1 MITIPLF
8 ILIIYSTIAQNRATN
23 VAAKSA
29 TTSTPTTKTSDVATT
44 TAPAVNNSTTKAAPA
59 ATTKPTKV
67 PVAEKTT
74 IKPATA
80 VTPSTTT
87 SKLPETTSNQPADYY
102 TGKPKN
108 GWTSTVAH
116 EYKTMHELLGDRIH
130 IGLRSM
136 TFSLEDTS
144 RAGQGFDNY
153 YLGTIDELHEIQDS
167 SLANVTLGFYPIR
180 NLGIEYRRDEVRAR
194 TTTDTD
200 DNHSDGDFV
209 VDGPVFLGIA
219 RLPLDQIVTL
229 FNQSSVDDAYKDG
242 ATYNIARRI
251 IPYIG
256 IGKAGLE
263 GEFQADTW
271 WANGYASPAAWESLG
286 SPEGV
291 IRNGHTREIKV
302 TDEDVGIYLVYG
314 LSLRVIDN
322 FYADFS
328 FSQVDVDL
336 SADYSLDGA
345 YQYTRTIPM
354 SYSSTSLGIR
364 YYF

>member
-1 MITIPLF
+1 
-8 ILIIYSTIAQNRATN
+8 
-23 VAAKSA
+23 
-29 TTSTPTTKTSDVATT
+29 
-44 TAPAVNNSTTKAAPA
+44 
-59 ATTKPTKV
+59 
-67 PVAEKTT
+67 
-74 IKPATA
+74 
-80 VTPSTTT
+80 
-87 SKLPETTSNQPADYY
+87 
-102 TGKPKN
+102 
-108 GWTSTVAH
+108 
-116 EYKTMHELLGDRIH
+116 MHELLGDRIH